1 MTAADGD
8 PTDRDRTDGDPT
20 DDGLDTASRGRVRRA
35 PRYVPFISTGALLG
49 IAAAV
54 VLALV
59 LPPVEQLDT
68 RAALG
73 YLGLVLGLVGGLVG
87 AAVAV
92 VLDRQH
98 R

>member
-8 PTDRDRTDGDPT
+8 PTDDELEQAP
-20 DDGLDTASRGRVRRA
+20 RGRVRRA
-35 PRYVPFISTGALLG
+35 PRYAPFVSTGALLG
-49 IAAAV
+49 IVAAV

-92 VLDRQH
+92 VLER
-98 R
+98 RAR